1 MLLVHVVS
9 ISVAVV
15 VKHFPLVGIPG
26 DRGMSYSTSSNG
38 RDNCLKNEYVKT
50 KSPQYTQIP

>member
-15 VKHFPLVGIPG
+15 VKHLPLVGIPG
-26 DRGMSYSTSSNG
+26 DE
-38 RDNCLKNEYVKT
+38 L
-50 KSPQYTQIP
+50 QYLIKWQEQLFEGLIWEDQCEGASQLYQD